1 MKDRILL
8 FLLVLL
14 PVSEVLAKT
23 DYTYIKSSLAYP
35 WVVFFVIF
43 ALISIPFIM
52 VVVLAWRKSA
62 TAANGAADAVVQGQ
76 SPAPAQSHQK
86 GPFNRIVLPA
96 ILVSVVIFSILLVLN
111 AYEAMDLMETTGLA
125 APTMLNPRPE

>member
-1 MKDRILL
+1 M

-62 TAANGAADAVVQGQ
+62 TAANGVADAVQGQ
-76 SPAPAQSHQK
+76 SSAPAESHQK
-86 GPFNRIVLPA
+86 GSFNRIVLPT
-96 ILVSVVIFSILLVLN
+96 ILVSIVIFSILLVLN
-111 AYEAMDLMETTGLA
+111 AYEAMDLMESTGLA

>member
-1 MKDRILL
+1 MKNRILV

-14 PVSEVLAKT
+14 PASEVLAKP
-23 DYTYIKSSLAYP
+23 DYTYIQSSLVYP
-35 WVVFFVIF
+35 WFIFFVIF

-62 TAANGAADAVVQGQ
+62 TAANGVADTVQGQ
-76 SPAPAQSHQK
+76 SSAPAESHQK
-86 GPFNRIVLPA
+86 GPFNRIVLPV
-96 ILVSVVIFSILLVLN
+96 ILVGVVIFAILLVLN
-111 AYEAMDLMETTGLA
+111 AYEAMDLMESSGLA